1 MNWSTKELNGRA
13 NGEEGGTSNDRTSAS
28 GDGDTPSVSTQKST
42 AKGKHMSLQELET
55 EIKKLTL
62 KERAALARWI
72 VQSLDEL
79 SEPEIE
85 ALWAEEAEHRLD
97 ELEQGLVTEI
107 PAEEVLRRAR
117 AAIS

>member
-1 MNWSTKELNGRA
+1 
-13 NGEEGGTSNDRTSAS
+13 
-28 GDGDTPSVSTQKST
+28 
-42 AKGKHMSLQELET
+42 MSIEELEV

-62 KERAALARWI
+62 RDRAALAKWI
-72 VQSLDEL
+72 VESLDAL
-79 SEPEIE
+79 SESEIE

-97 ELEQGLVTEI
+97 EMEQGLVTEI